1 MKKKSLYFTGPRKV
15 KIREEEIKESEEEEV
30 LIKSKISSISSG
42 TELLLYNDKIE
53 QGTKLDT
60 QIASLKD
67 SFEYPFKYGYSNIGE
82 VISVGKGVSKEWI
95 GEYVFSFHPHETH
108 YIKSV
113 DDLIKVPNNIDIE
126 NFSFLPNIETALN
139 FVMDGRP
146 IIGENIIIFGQGVI
160 GLLTTAI
167 LNEFPLNKLITVD
180 SYKKRRKM
188 SKKFGSYRA
197 FGTDF
202 DSEDILD
209 PLENLKNGFDLSYEI
224 SGNLSALE
232 KAVEVTRYDG
242 RIIIGSWY
250 GNKRKPF
257 NLSTRFHRNRI
268 KIISSQVSTINPNLS
283 GRWDKGRRL
292 DLAIELI
299 KQLNPQDLIS
309 HRISFTEAEKAYSL
323 LNNNSEETL
332 QVILEY

>member
-15 KIREEEIKESEEEEV
+15 EIREEEMKELEEGEV
-30 LIKSKISSISSG
+30 LIKSKISSISAG
-42 TELLLYNDKIE
+42 TELLFYNNKIE

-60 QIASLKD
+60 QIDSLKD

-82 VISVGKGVSKEWI
+82 VISVGKGVSEEWE
-95 GEYVFSFHPHETH
+95 GQYVFSFHPHEEQF
-108 YIKSV
+108 IKQI
-113 DDLIKVPNNIDIE
+113 DELIKIPDNIDIE
-126 NFSFLPNIETALN
+126 DFSFLPNIETALN

-146 IIGENIIIFGQGVI
+146 IIGENVIIFGQGVL

-167 LNEFPLNKLITVD
+167 LNEFPLNKLFTVD
-180 SYKKRRKM
+180 SYEKRREM
-188 SKKFGSYRA
+188 SKNFGSNKVFR
-197 FGTDF
+197 TDSNSEEII
-202 DSEDILD
+202 DSIGD
-209 PLENLKNGFDLSYEI
+209 LETGFDLSYEI

-232 KAVEVTRYDG
+232 KAVEITKYDS

-250 GNKRKPF
+250 GEKRKPF

-283 GRWDKGRRL
+283 GRWDKERRL

-299 KQLNPQDLIS
+299 KQLNLQSLIS
-309 HRISFTEAEKAYSL
+309 HRISFTDADKAYSL
-323 LNNNSEETL
+323 LNNNPEETL
-332 QVILEY
+332 QIILEY